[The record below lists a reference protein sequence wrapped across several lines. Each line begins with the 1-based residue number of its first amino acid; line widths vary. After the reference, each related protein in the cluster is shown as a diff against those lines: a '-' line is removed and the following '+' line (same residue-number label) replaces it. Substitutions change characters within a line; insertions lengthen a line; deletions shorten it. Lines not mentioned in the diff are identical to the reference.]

1 MTHSASIWLLLGN
14 EWRFYRVQPLVWL
27 ALALAVLF
35 SYLVQQNF
43 SHEQAQPL
51 KALLL
56 QQSQLLMT
64 VQPLLIG
71 ALAPLAFLRDSQYRF
86 AGISAALPLSRLQWC
101 CSRAAGLFVLAL
113 LAQLGMLLTTVGA
126 QLQIP
131 AGSAASLSVAA
142 LLSWLG
148 QLLLLQQLP
157 ALCWLVALQL
167 WASRYTQRLPLL
179 YLTTAVV
186 WLGYMLVAA
195 ATGSPLMANSQSYAA
210 LLDQL
215 MYWLDPYAL
224 TPWLAQ
230 LAAGDDLTPGTGL
243 LVNRGLLMLLAGWLC
258 WLAWRQPRGQ
268 QTRAAGNSSGWCQ
281 AKCQP
286 PRAQPSKQTTSPAT
300 TSLRF
305 QPAAVGKAATSAVLL
320 TLCRVQLH
328 QLLRQRSSWLALAA
342 MLLITATEVFSGL
355 SYSEPFSELT
365 PTNLDALNR
374 VCGDVLPRFG
384 LLLLAW
390 WASQLSWLNRQHG
403 FDALQAVAP
412 VTNLQLMTSRLLT
425 LQLLGLGLAVLGIAS
440 VALAYWLHGLML
452 YDGML
457 DGGTGR
463 EPLAWLPY
471 LQSGLLLWLPWLAWI
486 PLLLACHAWLRTPLA
501 ANALV
506 ALLLTFALSTLPQ
519 LLGLNHPLWQP
530 GFSQFT
536 LPDSVWGYQGAF
548 GADSPP
554 ANILGTQLNWWFGSI
569 SQGGFWPYQL
579 FWSLLAA
586 SVWLAAVPTYHRES
600 GQYPVNLGRFNVARL
615 NTGSLKAAWLKAG
628 WRFDWRATWRA
639 HAAAK
644 DHRRMSASKHQPSA
658 SGCYAAALLL
668 AGLTLWQGLHIHQQL
683 QAADALQSQD
693 ERLSLRARYE
703 QQYLPWQAKAQ
714 PTLTHLKVQA
724 QLNPPQQS
732 AELTVQLTL
741 QNQQPL
747 AIRQILFGY
756 PSLRATPAALAS
768 LTASVP
774 VQIQTDTTL
783 SQQVLTLSKPLAP
796 SASITVQLQLSQQ
809 QLGSQSLRGH
819 QMLRP
824 EFSYLRLSDLL
835 PQVGFIPQLRIQH
848 SAERNRFGLAAL
860 PDSEQLPSKLLTAGQ
875 YDWARMD
882 FHLQVPA
889 GYQAI
894 APGAFINQSS
904 DGQPGNQQHRDSQH
918 CDHQHACFHYQT
930 QQPVRN
936 LPAIIVVPWQPINSQ
951 HSYSLPDPVGERVD
965 DHARDRAGERAIP
978 ISIYSPQ
985 YNAAT
990 DLTLQAMQQSMQW
1003 FNRQIGPYPGDA
1015 LRLVMMPD
1023 FGPSGYALPQ
1033 LVLINHQLGVRSHA
1047 SKDAAFSQIYRRTAH
1062 EVAHQWFGHG
1072 IGNGVAGDRAFLI
1085 ESITKYAEL
1094 VLLEQF
1100 QGKAAMQGLVDY
1112 ERQRFARAQ
1121 AGSTAA
1127 ASSLL
1132 DAEESYDQYSRATLV
1147 FARLR
1152 EQIGDEPILAS
1163 LRMLWQQHR
1172 YPATPARAL
1181 DFVRQLKAQ
1190 VPVGKHPLIDQLL
1203 LGTDISLLLSAH

>member
-1 MTHSASIWLLLGN
+1 MSNFRSACLLLGN

-27 ALALAVLF
+27 ALGLALVF
-35 SYLVQQNF
+35 SYLVQHNF
-43 SHEQAQPL
+43 SHQQAQPL

-71 ALAPLAFLRDSQYRF
+71 VLAPLAFLRDSQYRF
-86 AGISAALPLSRLQWC
+86 AGISAALPLSHLQWC
-101 CSRAAGLFVLAL
+101 CSRAAGLLLLAL
-113 LAQLGMLLTTVGA
+113 LAQLGMLLTTVSA
-126 QLQIP
+126 QLQIA
-131 AGSAASLSVAA
+131 AGSAAALSVSA

-148 QLLLLQQLP
+148 QLLLVQQLP

-167 WASRYTQRLPLL
+167 WVSRYTQRLTLM
-179 YLTTAVV
+179 YVVSAVV

-195 ATGSPLMANSQSYAA
+195 ATGSPLMANSQRYFA

-230 LAAGDDLTPGTGL
+230 LQQGGDLNPASD
-243 LVNRGLLMLLAGWLC
+243 VCINRGLLLLLSVLLC
-258 WLAWRQPRGQ
+258 WLAWRQP
-268 QTRAAGNSSGWCQ
+268 NPDSGSPSRP
-281 AKCQP
+281 AKRQHPPASRTDQP
-286 PRAQPSKQTTSPAT
+286 VGIATANDTSNA
-300 TSLRF
+300 SLHY
-305 QPAAVGKAATSAVLL
+305 QPAAITAVATSPVIA
-320 TLCRVQLH
+320 TLCRVQLR

-342 MLLITATEVFSGL
+342 MLLLATTEVYSGL
-355 SYSEPFSELT
+355 RHSEPFSELT

-384 LLLLAW
+384 LLLLAL

-403 FDALQAVAP
+403 FDALQAATP
-412 VTNLQLMTSRLLT
+412 LTNLQLMASQLLT
-425 LQLLGLGLAVLGIAS
+425 LQLLGLGLAALGIAS
-440 VALAYWLHGLML
+440 VALAYWLHGWML
-452 YDGML
+452 FA
-457 DGGTGR
+457 GTGSALQ
-463 EPLAWLPY
+463 PLAWQPY
-471 LQSGLLLWLPWLAWI
+471 LQAGLLLWLPWLAWI
-486 PLLLACHAWLRTPLA
+486 PLLLACHAWLRSPLL
-501 ANALV
+501 ANTLV
-506 ALLLTFALSTLPQ
+506 ALLLAVALSSLPQ
-519 LLGLNHPLWQP
+519 LLHLYHPLWQP
-530 GFSQFT
+530 GFSQLT
-536 LPDSVWGYQGAF
+536 LPDSVWGYQGGL
-548 GADSPP
+548 GADSPMVKL
-554 ANILGTQLNWWFGSI
+554 LGTQLSWWFGSI

-600 GQYPVNLGRFNVARL
+600 GLGRLSITRLNLGRLNIARL
-615 NTGSLKAAWLKAG
+615 NVGWPDVG
-628 WRFDWRATWRA
+628 WRFDRRAAWRAPHVVKSRSTFA
-639 HAAAK
+639 
-644 DHRRMSASKHQPSA
+644 ASKQL
-658 SGCYAAALLL
+658 SGYHSTALLL

-683 QAADALQSQD
+683 QAAGALQSPD

-703 QQYLPWQAKAQ
+703 QQYLSWQATAQ

-724 QLNPPQQS
+724 QFNPPQQKAQLS
-732 AELTVQLTL
+732 VQLTL
-741 QNQQPL
+741 QNQQPR

-756 PSLRATPAALAS
+756 PSLRATPATLAS

-774 VQIQTDTTL
+774 VQLETDTTL
-783 SQQVLTLSKPLAP
+783 SQQILTLPTPLP
-796 SASITVQLQLSQQ
+796 PGASMTVQLQLSLQ
-809 QLGSQSLRGH
+809 QLGSQPLRAH
-819 QMLRP
+819 QILRP
-824 EFSYLRLSDLL
+824 EFSYLRLWDLL
-835 PQVGFIPQLRIQH
+835 PQVGFMPQLRIH
-848 SAERNRFGLAAL
+848 DSNERSRFGLAAL

-875 YDWARMD
+875 YDWARLD

-894 APGAFINQSS
+894 AAGALINQSS
-904 DGQPGNQQHRDSQH
+904 DGQPSNQQQRNSQHSDSQ
-918 CDHQHACFHYQT
+918 AAYFHYQT

-936 LPAIIVVPWQPINSQ
+936 LPAIIVVPWQPMRSQ
-951 HSYSLPDPVGERVD
+951 SLSGQAGDHGGEQ
-965 DHARDRAGERAIP
+965 AGEHAGGHAIP

-985 YNAAT
+985 YNVAT
-990 DLTLQAMQQSMQW
+990 GLTLQAMQQTIQW
-1003 FNRQIGPYPGDA
+1003 FSRQIGPYPGDA

-1047 SKDAAFSQIYRRTAH
+1047 RKDAPFSQIYRRTAH

-1112 ERQRFARAQ
+1112 ERQRFTRAQ

-1132 DAEESYDQYSRATLV
+1132 DAAESYDQYSRATLV
-1147 FARLR
+1147 FALLR
-1152 EQIGDEPILAS
+1152 QELGDAPIVET
-1163 LRMLWQQHR
+1163 LRVLWQRYR
-1172 YPATPARAL
+1172 YPATPARSL
-1181 DFVRQLKAQ
+1181 DFVRHLKTQ
-1190 VPVGKHPLIDQLL
+1190 VPAGKHPLIDQLL
-1203 LGTDISLLLSAH
+1203 LGTDISPLLPAD